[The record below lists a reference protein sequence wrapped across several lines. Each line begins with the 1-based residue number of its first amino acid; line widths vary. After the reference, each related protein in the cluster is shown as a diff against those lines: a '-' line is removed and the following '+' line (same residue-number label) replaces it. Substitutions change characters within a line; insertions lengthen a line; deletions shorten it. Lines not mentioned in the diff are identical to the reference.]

1 MTILK
6 QGNFYLRWRFFL
18 HQNFTKNRVPG
29 GRQVFSNSFFSLCL
43 SYKYCLPHLLP
54 LYLMKTQSLSLLIVL
69 FAGISTAFAQKTYT
83 GNEAADWVQSQ
94 RDIANELIDA
104 KSTPA
109 QVEKGVMI
117 LKKAIAFLDS
127 VPIKELAAGNPYL
140 YYRRSDANRDLAS
153 GYALLGMKDS
163 AMNALDR
170 MYSNGSSSNTAQT
183 LEKEPTL
190 DAIKK
195 EPRYLVLIK
204 KLDEKGALWK
214 NTGFKTPY
222 KANLSDAEKVAGL
235 SLLWSQAKYNFVNFD
250 HLDIDWNQCYL
261 DYLPKVQNTKSTA
274 EYYKVLI
281 NFYAQLKDGHTNVY
295 APDSLAADFY
305 TRPPF
310 RTELIEG
317 RVFVNQVFSDSLYK
331 SGIVPGLE
339 VIKIDGEPVIS
350 YAEKNVRPYA
360 SSSTAQDMEIREFSY
375 QLFSGPKNKPIVI
388 EFKEKSGKTI
398 NRTVARTGYHDVTHL
413 KTMEYQNIG
422 NIGYLTINNFE
433 DNKII
438 KQFDSLYSADIV
450 KTKGLIIDIRY
461 NGGGDGVIGLNI
473 LKRLTDKAFLN
484 AQAKL
489 LQHTSR
495 PYAEPLWDNLGYGRW
510 SPNGKI
516 YYNKPVVVLI
526 GPRTFSAAEDFTVA
540 FDYMKRGKLIGM
552 PTGGSTGQPVPFSL
566 PGGGSARV
574 CGKRDTYPD
583 GKEFV
588 GKGIMPDVVVK
599 KTIKDLFS
607 GKDAAKDKAL
617 EILNK

>member
-1 MTILK
+1 
-6 QGNFYLRWRFFL
+6 
-18 HQNFTKNRVPG
+18 
-29 GRQVFSNSFFSLCL
+29 
-43 SYKYCLPHLLP
+43 
-54 LYLMKTQSLSLLIVL
+54 MKTKILSLLIILLAAITNV
-69 FAGISTAFAQKTYT
+69 FAQKTYT
-83 GNEAADWVQSQ
+83 GNEAADWVQAQ
-94 RDIANELIDA
+94 RNIANDLIDT

-117 LKKAIAFLDS
+117 LKKALAFMDS
-127 VPIKELAAGNPYL
+127 VPIRELAAGNTYL

-153 GYALLGMKDS
+153 GYALLGYKDS
-163 AMNALDR
+163 ALMALDR
-170 MYSNGSSSNTAQT
+170 MYANGTSSGVAEL

-195 EPRYLVLIK
+195 EPRYLEIVK
-204 KLDEKGALWK
+204 KLNEEGALWK

-235 SLLWSQAKYNFVNFD
+235 SLLWSQARYNFVNFD
-250 HLDIDWNQCYL
+250 HLDIDWNQTYM
-261 DYLPKVQNTKSTA
+261 DYLPKVQNTHSTA

-295 APDSLAADFY
+295 APDSLAAEFY

-331 SGIVPGLE
+331 SGVIPGLE

-360 SSSTAQDMEIREFSY
+360 SSSTPQDMEIREFSY
-375 QLFSGPKNKPIVI
+375 QLFSGPKNKPVVI
-388 EFKEKSGKTI
+388 EFKDKYGKKIDRTI
-398 NRTVARTGYHDVTHL
+398 ARTGYHDLTRL
-413 KTMEYQNIG
+413 KTMEYQIIG

-433 DNKII
+433 DNKIV
-438 KQFDSLYSADIV
+438 KQFDSLYTAQIV

-461 NGGGDGVIGLNI
+461 NGGGDGVIGFNI
-473 LKRLTDKAFLN
+473 LKRLTDKPFLN
-484 AQAKL
+484 AESKL

-495 PYAEPLWDNLGYGRW
+495 PYAEPLWNNLGYGRW

-516 YYNKPVVVLI
+516 YYDKPVVVLI

-540 FDYMKRGKLIGM
+540 FDYMKRGKLVGM

-588 GKGIMPDVVVK
+588 GIGIMPDVIVK
-599 KTIKDLFS
+599 KTIKDLWD

-617 EILNK
+617 ELLNK